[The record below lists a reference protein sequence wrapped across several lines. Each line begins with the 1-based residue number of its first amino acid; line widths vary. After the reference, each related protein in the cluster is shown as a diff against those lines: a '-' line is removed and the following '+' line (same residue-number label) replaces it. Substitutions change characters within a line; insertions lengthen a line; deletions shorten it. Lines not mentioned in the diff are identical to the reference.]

1 MALYEH
7 IFLARQD
14 LPQQKVDQ
22 LVEAYKEL
30 IENKGGKVGRIESWG
45 LRPLA
50 YRIQKNRK
58 AHYILMDLDAPNEA
72 IEELEHQERINEN
85 VLRYIT
91 VRVKEHEEGPS
102 AMLSRRER
110 EDRPQKDDEN
120 FRRARPDQEK
130 GDE

>member
-110 EDRPQKDDEN
+110 EDRESIQ
-120 FRRARPDQEK
+120 RLR
-130 GDE
+130 